1 MRLLLALLLAAPVGA
16 AEALQV
22 NMLTVSRDDTVYH
35 LLVDVLIDAPPAR
48 VRERLLDVSVLPQL
62 DPSITAARATEETG
76 GRRIEAELKNCL
88 FGICRKLL
96 HVQRVKTRGNEI
108 TAVTLPVAGSSFK
121 SGVARWQLTSEGQGT
136 RLLFSAD
143 TEPDLWLPPFIG
155 PRVLMHR
162 LREKTLA
169 SLMTL
174 ERLARD

>member
-1 MRLLLALLLAAPVGA
+1 MRLLLVLLLAALAGA

-22 NMLTVSRDDTVYH
+22 NTLAVSRDDTVYH
-35 LLVDVLIDAPPAR
+35 LLVDALIDAPPAR

-62 DPSITAARATEETG
+62 DPSITAVRAIEETG
-76 GRRIEAELKNCL
+76 GRRVESELKDCL
-88 FGICRKLL
+88 FGVCRKLL
-96 HVQRVKTRGNEI
+96 HVQRVEVRGNES

-121 SGVARWQLTSEGQGT
+121 SGIAHWRLTPEGQGT

-143 TEPDLWLPPFIG
+143 TEPDLWLPPYIG
-155 PRVLMHR
+155 PRAMMHR
-162 LREKTLA
+162 LRDKTLA